1 MQYKT
6 IQGDTWDMA
15 AYKSLGDENETSRL
29 IMANSQIADTVIF
42 SAGVI
47 LNVPDTVSKESTNIP
62 PWRR

>member
-47 LNVPDTVSKESTNIP
+47 LDVPDKAINEATNIP

>member
-6 IQGDTWDMA
+6 IQGDTWDTA

-29 IMANSQIADTVIF
+29 IMANSQFADTVIF

-47 LNVPDTVSKESTNIP
+47 LDVPDTVSRENTNIP